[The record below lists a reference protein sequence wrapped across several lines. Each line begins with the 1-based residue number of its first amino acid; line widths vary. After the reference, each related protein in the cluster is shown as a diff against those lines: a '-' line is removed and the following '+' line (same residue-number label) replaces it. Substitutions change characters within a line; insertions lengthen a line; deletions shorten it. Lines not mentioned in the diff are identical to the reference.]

1 MLTKLKEDL
10 KSYQKEL
17 DASKQVSKKLMSEK
31 NLLDQK
37 VQRLERMKN
46 EEVIFIV
53 LLLCYLC
60 FFCSDFTVK
69 SLFIS
74 YFWNMVYMIM
84 QKSTMEKVYADECR
98 KLKSQIAELEQK
110 LEDATRSLNVAES
123 NLAVRNAEV
132 DSLQNSLKDLDELR
146 EFKAVRGVQ

>member
-74 YFWNMVYMIM
+74 YF
-84 QKSTMEKVYADECR
+84 
-98 KLKSQIAELEQK
+98 
-110 LEDATRSLNVAES
+110 
-123 NLAVRNAEV
+123 
-132 DSLQNSLKDLDELR
+132 
-146 EFKAVRGVQ
+146 